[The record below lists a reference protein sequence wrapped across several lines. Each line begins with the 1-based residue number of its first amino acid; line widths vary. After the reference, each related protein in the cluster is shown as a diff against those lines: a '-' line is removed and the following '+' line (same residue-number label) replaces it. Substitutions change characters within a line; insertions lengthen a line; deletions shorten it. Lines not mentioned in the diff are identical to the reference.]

1 MRSSTD
7 IPSFLPLR
15 GLRAP
20 EPQRNTPSPRTDPSP
35 ISPPPRRSSSGSVT
49 PRETTPSEPPVFMGL
64 TMPPSLDLLL
74 QKLERPLSHIR
85 EADRLVELA
94 ALPVPK
100 HTYAMYTLGPNLSVC
115 QAEAERSSNEGVAQ
129 QLARQAEGLKALPS
143 RLQALDIAMRK
154 DPDHGPDMARALLK
168 WTLAELLDCLAAPVL
183 SADLLLLGLREGLS
197 AAEIIRLH
205 RAGLTIRDVHRVR
218 AAYQA
223 TGRPAPSLSE
233 VALHGQARDHDV
245 ELAAWGTGLGFK
257 PDELSAL
264 EKAGWNPDAT
274 PPPPAPD
281 ATARNLRH
289 LQPRKKPSPDGWVEL
304 QDPLQRSTVAR
315 YRFKA
320 CRCGSPEAQAL
331 RRGLFVQ
338 GLAGLLGLGHRM
350 LPLRAHVQTIDG
362 QPVYGVLMG
371 PLPPDTWMPRWSR
384 RTATPWARLQAVEQS
399 WLEWLGHVRW
409 PDSGQFRLDTDQGTN
424 VLLGLPSLV
433 DDSVDQDDQ
442 PVQFVNFKQPG
453 TPSDDLKSR
462 LRSLTLDALEPVLNG
477 LTPLEQGAFRQRW
490 NTMDLA
496 DPVDLE
502 ARPPQRRI
510 TRLDTARTAFALSPR
525 APRHR
530 TWLER
535 LERLQPEP
543 QSPLGLAA
551 QRLDTLEKA
560 PVDAPWASRALHWGR
575 LQRAR
580 AGLARELEGWSA
592 DHLRP
597 ENRSA
602 ARRQQQALRL
612 RLRHVEAPAR
622 PVSETAMDRE
632 WPAGAEAESR
642 QLLTSNLKSYEHWL
656 IGPLDSVQTLQTLC
670 NGNIKLVAQLDKLAQ
685 QALDA
690 SPNAALPGWLTQARQ
705 TIKANQVS
713 LLKAEALA
721 QQIEAMT
728 PGELQRRNGTPA
740 ELMALADVMD
750 WAEPGWQLAWKA
762 GATPSDLIH
771 LNATMPPKHQ
781 HTAWLLLARQ
791 LLQQQ
796 AVALQLKDPSS
807 LQAVYPLSEIAL
819 MARAAMT
826 AAPVQS
832 DPTTPYRPPADGLAS
847 QVRAFIAR
855 HRPDGGS
862 MDSSGPDTPWAAVEK
877 AASDL
882 DQALRSLHGQSVSDR
897 SIRTVSAE
905 VMKTLDALDALDA
918 ALLALYD
925 HTSTPDGVKAHIHD
939 TLQDVSHREREALLQ
954 LPAMA
959 TALPAD
965 DPMPLPLLM
974 CLLSGRDP
982 SAHLPDSLAV
992 LQQQLVPG

>member
-1 MRSSTD
+1 MRSFTD
-7 IPSFLPLR
+7 IPPFLPFQ

-20 EPQRNTPSPRTDPSP
+20 EPQQNARSPRTDPSP

-49 PRETTPSEPPVFMGL
+49 PRETTPSEPPVFKGL
-64 TMPPSLDLLL
+64 TMPPPLDLWQ

-85 EADRLVELA
+85 EAVCLVKLA
-94 ALPVPK
+94 ALPVPE

-115 QAEAERSSNEGVAQ
+115 QAEAERSSNKGVAQ

-154 DPDHGPDMARALLK
+154 HPDHGPDMARALLK

-205 RAGLTIRDVHRVR
+205 RGGLTIGDVHRVR
-218 AAYQA
+218 TAYQSN
-223 TGRPAPSLSE
+223 GRPTPSLSDI
-233 VALHGQARDHDV
+233 ALYGQARDHGIDFV
-245 ELAAWGTGLGFK
+245 DWGTGLGFK

-281 ATARNLRH
+281 ATARNLCH

-304 QDPLQRSTVAR
+304 QDPWQRSTVTR

-331 RRGLFVQ
+331 RRGLFMQ

-371 PLPPDTWMPRWSR
+371 PLPPDTRMPRFGRW
-384 RTATPWARLQAVEQS
+384 TETPWARQQAVEQS

-409 PDSGQFRLDTDQGTN
+409 PDTGQFRQDTDQGTN
-424 VLLGLPSLV
+424 VLLGLPSQV
-433 DDSVDQDDQ
+433 DDSIDQDDQ
-442 PVQFVNFKQPG
+442 PVQFVNFNQPG
-453 TPSDDLKSR
+453 TPPDTLKSR
-462 LRSLTLDALEPVLNG
+462 LRSLTLNALEPLLSG
-477 LTPLEQGAFRQRW
+477 LPLLEQEGFRQRW
-490 NTMDLA
+490 NNWDLA

-502 ARPPQRRI
+502 ARPPQRGI
-510 TRLDTARTAFALSPR
+510 TRLDTTGTAFALSPR
-525 APRHR
+525 APRPR
-530 TWLER
+530 TWMER
-535 LERLQPEP
+535 LERLKPEP

-551 QRLDTLEKA
+551 QRLDTLEKT
-560 PVDAPWASRALHWGR
+560 PVEPAWASRALHWGQ

-592 DHLRP
+592 DHLRR

-602 ARRQQQALRL
+602 ARRQRQALQL
-612 RLRHVEAPAR
+612 WLRHVEAPSRLVA
-622 PVSETAMDRE
+622 ETTMERE
-632 WPAGAEAESR
+632 WPASVEAESR
-642 QLLTSNLKSYEHWL
+642 QLLASNLKSYEHWL
-656 IGPLDSVQTLQTLC
+656 IGPLENVKTLQTVLEW
-670 NGNIKLVAQLDKLAQ
+670 NLKLVTQLDKLAKR
-685 QALDA
+685 ALDA
-690 SPNAALPGWLTQARQ
+690 SPNAALPAWLTQARQ
-705 TIKANQVS
+705 TIKADQHRLV
-713 LLKAEALA
+713 KAKALA

-750 WAEPGWQLAWKA
+750 WAEPGWHLAWKA

-796 AVALQLKDPSS
+796 ARTLQLKDPSS

-862 MDSSGPDTPWAAVEK
+862 MDSSGPDAPRAAVEM

-882 DQALRSLHGQSVSDR
+882 DQALRSLHGLSVSDQ
-897 SIRTVSAE
+897 SIPTVTAAAL
-905 VMKTLDALDALDA
+905 KALTALDT

-925 HTSTPDGVKAHIHD
+925 HTSTPDGVKAYIHD

-959 TALPAD
+959 AALPAD
-965 DPMPLPLLM
+965 DPIPLPLLM
-974 CLLSGRDP
+974 CLLSGQDP